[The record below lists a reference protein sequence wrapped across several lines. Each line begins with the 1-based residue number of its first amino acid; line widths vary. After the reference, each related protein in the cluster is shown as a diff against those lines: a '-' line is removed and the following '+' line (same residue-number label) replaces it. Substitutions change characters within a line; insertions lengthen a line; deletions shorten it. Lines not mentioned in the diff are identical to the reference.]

1 MHPGFF
7 ILSHHANRPKSK
19 KFQEIEAVFQDS
31 IDTISKGLK
40 VASELYLI
48 SQHKIYITFCKQKA

>member
-7 ILSHHANRPKSK
+7 ILSHHANRPMSK
-19 KFQEIEAVFQDS
+19 KFFEIEAVFQNS
-31 IDTISKGLK
+31 IDAISKGLNI
-40 VASELYLI
+40 ASELHLI